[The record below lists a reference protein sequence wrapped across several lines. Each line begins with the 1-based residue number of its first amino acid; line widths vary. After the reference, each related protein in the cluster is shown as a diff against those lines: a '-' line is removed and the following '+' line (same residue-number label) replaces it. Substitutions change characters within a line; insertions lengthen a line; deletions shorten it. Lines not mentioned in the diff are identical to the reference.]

1 MYSICC
7 ASGSFM
13 QIMLFQEHKNKR
25 ILTRLHEILTEFE

>member
-13 QIMLFQEHKNKR
+13 QIMLVQEHKNKT
-25 ILTRLHEILTEFE
+25 ILTRLHEILIGFE